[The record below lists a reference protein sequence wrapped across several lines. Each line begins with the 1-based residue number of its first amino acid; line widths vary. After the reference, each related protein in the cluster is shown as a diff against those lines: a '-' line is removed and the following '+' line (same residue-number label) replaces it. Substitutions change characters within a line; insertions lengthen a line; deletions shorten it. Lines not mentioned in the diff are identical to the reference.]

1 MKKYAIILLAMIIC
15 IACHHDPLKTSS
27 YHFKIKDTA
36 ASVSEMQIDSTKS
49 VLKKRLLNSK
59 YENPVVSYD
68 GAKKIFTVTVN
79 GDIDKDFIGNWLL
92 KPCKTFFYETYRIDE
107 LAPVLTIQPSASSDE
122 KEKKEKFVASISL
135 TGPQISSTGVAYYPP
150 YIGAVKES
158 GIAAFEKAKKNMLFD
173 FPVDNVFA
181 YGLPEQ
187 ATHSKIREIMVYALK
202 INDGS
207 LPIHQ
212 YTASAKMAF
221 DEMGR
226 ASIRVNLNAAGA
238 KRFERMTTKNVN
250 KALAIV
256 MDGTVYSAP
265 TVVSAIAGGN
275 MEIAG
280 NFSAEEARQLANML
294 SAGYLPLALD
304 IVR

>member
-187 ATHSKIREIMVYALK
+187 A
-202 INDGS
+202 
-207 LPIHQ
+207 
-212 YTASAKMAF
+212 AKMAF